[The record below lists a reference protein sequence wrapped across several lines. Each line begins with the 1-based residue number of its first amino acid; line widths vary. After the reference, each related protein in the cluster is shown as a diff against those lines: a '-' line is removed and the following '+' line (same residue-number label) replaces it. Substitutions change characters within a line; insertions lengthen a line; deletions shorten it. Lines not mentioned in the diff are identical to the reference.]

1 MSILIKAV
9 RNEDAKYLPIDVAM
23 KKYNMCRNSIM
34 KISTDARATVRI
46 GRIVR
51 INTEKFEEY
60 LDSFS

>member
-1 MSILIKAV
+1 MNKPD
-9 RNEDAKYLPIDVAM
+9 RNIDAKYIPIDVAIR
-23 KKYNMCRNSIM
+23 KYNMCRNSIM

-60 LDSFS
+60 LDSSS